1 MWRTRRQD
9 WAKGRAVREKVS
21 GKEEGMLGLMVGPGT
36 YWKWRL

>member
-21 GKEEGMLGLMVGPGT
+21 GKEEGMLEMVGPGA